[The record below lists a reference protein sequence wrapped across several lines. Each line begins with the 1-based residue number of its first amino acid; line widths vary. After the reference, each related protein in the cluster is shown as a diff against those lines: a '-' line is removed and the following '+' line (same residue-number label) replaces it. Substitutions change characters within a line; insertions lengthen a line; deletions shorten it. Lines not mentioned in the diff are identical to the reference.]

1 MLVQGWK
8 ISGSFNAQSGIP
20 LQIRGPRNGLTNRVN
35 VVGDPAAGRAG
46 KTRYQLEQEWFNP
59 NAFQAVFGSDP
70 AIINLVTNGTP
81 TELDAI
87 NEYWRFGTAGFRLGN
102 ARAPGFWGSDMSLSK
117 DFRIFESKLLQLR
130 MEAYN
135 VFNHQNFGLPS
146 TNWCLPPNSDGSTDA
161 VHQFGCQF
169 GRINNVVSDP
179 RALQFGLK
187 IVF

>member
-1 MLVQGWK
+1 
-8 ISGSFNAQSGIP
+8 
-20 LQIRGPRNGLTNRVN
+20 
-35 VVGDPAAGRAG
+35 
-46 KTRYQLEQEWFNP
+46 
-59 NAFQAVFGSDP
+59 
-70 AIINLVTNGTP
+70 
-81 TELDAI
+81 
-87 NEYWRFGTAGFRLGN
+87 
-102 ARAPGFWGSDMSLSK
+102 MSLSK